1 MNENPYFNNKV
12 IENCRVHF
20 ILDDLNFKISYY
32 ISHGLS
38 RCNVNTKTGDVN
50 CVPAVHQ
57 FSFSFQMRSIFHLD
71 KVKDITHKKD
81 MYRIY
86 YF

>member
-1 MNENPYFNNKV
+1 MYKNDDVIIVVGKSRIVNENPYFNYKV

-50 CVPAVHQ
+50 CVPVVHQ
-57 FSFSFQMRSIFHLD
+57 FSFSF
-71 KVKDITHKKD
+71 
-81 MYRIY
+81 
-86 YF
+86 